1 MAQSVRLEP
10 CLELTQEQIGAFLGH
25 LTDKGCRESSVQ
37 KYRRDLTLFYTM
49 LPEDK
54 QIRRGTVSAWRSELV
69 ERGYAPRTINAHVAE
84 VNGLLDFLGHREC
97 QLPGQLDLGEDCQ
110 PELERSEYLRLL
122 SAARALGRERTYL
135 LVKLFAVTG
144 IGVQDVPLVTAE
156 AVQTGAISELDIRFP
171 AFLRGELLDYCRR
184 NRVEHGPVFVTRN
197 GRPMYRTAVFDA
209 IQRLSRDACVPEEK
223 CNPRC
228 LRKLWQTTQADLA
241 ENVRWLVEQTH
252 ERLLEQEQRAIGWG
266 EAERQ
271 TL

>member
-97 QLPGQLDLGEDCQ
+97 QLPGQLAVGPEEP
-110 PELERSEYLRLL
+110 PELSRSEYLRLL
-122 SAARALGRERTYL
+122 SAARVLKRERTYL
-135 LVKLFAVTG
+135 LVKLFALTG
-144 IGVQDVPLVTAE
+144 VGVQDVSLLTAE
-156 AVQTGAISELDIRFP
+156 DVEAGAVPGSDDLTAAMPYRAMINIINFIQAMDQVVPGFASSETLLYSP
-171 AFLRGELLDYCRR
+171 ELKFYS
-184 NRVEHGPVFVTRN
+184 NRVKMDEDFNT
-197 GRPMYRTAVFDA
+197 
-209 IQRLSRDACVPEEK
+209 
-223 CNPRC
+223 
-228 LRKLWQTTQADLA
+228 
-241 ENVRWLVEQTH
+241 NVRGLHCLGDSSGWTRGLMMASVMGVLMGR
-252 ERLLEQEQRAIGWG
+252 RLA
-266 EAERQ
+266 
-271 TL
+271 

>member
-97 QLPGQLDLGEDCQ
+97 QLPGQLAVGPEEP
-110 PELERSEYLRLL
+110 PELSRSEYLRLL
-122 SAARALGRERTYL
+122 SAARVLKRERTYL
-135 LVKLFAVTG
+135 LVKLFALTG
-144 IGVQDVPLVTAE
+144 VGVQDVSLLTAE
-156 AVQTGAISELDIRFP
+156 DVEAGAVPGSDVRMP

-184 NRVEHGPVFVTRN
+184 NGVEHGPVFVTRN

>member
-10 CLELTQEQIGAFLGH
+10 GLELTQEQIGAFLGH
-25 LTDKGCRESSVQ
+25 LTAKGCRESSVR
-37 KYRRDLTLFYTM
+37 KYRRDLTMFYSM

-54 QIRRGTVSAWRSELV
+54 QIRRGTVSAWRTELM

-97 QLPGQLDLGEDCQ
+97 QLPGQLDVGEDCQ
-110 PELERSEYLRLL
+110 PELSRSEYLRLL
-122 SAARALGRERTYL
+122 AAARALDRERTYL

-144 IGVQDVPLVTAE
+144 VGVQDVPLVTVE
-156 AVQTGAISELDIRFP
+156 AVRAGAAPELDIRFP
-171 AFLRGELLDYCRR
+171 AFLREELLDYCRR
-184 NRVEHGPVFVTRN
+184 NGVEHGPVFVTRN
-197 GRPMYRTAVFDA
+197 GRPMYRTAVFDS

-228 LRKLWQTTQADLA
+228 LRRLWQATRADLA

-252 ERLLEQEQRAIGWG
+252 ERLLEQEQRAIGW
-266 EAERQ
+266 ESSLNQ
-271 TL
+271 SL

>member
-1 MAQSVRLEP
+1 MAQSVSAEP
-10 CLELTQEQIGAFLGH
+10 GLELTQEQIGAYLGH
-25 LTDKGCRESSVQ
+25 LAAKGCRESSVA
-37 KYRRDLTLFYTM
+37 KYRRDLSRFYAM

-54 QIRRGTVSAWRSELV
+54 RVRRGTVSAWRTALV
-69 ERGYAPRTINAHVAE
+69 ERGYAPRTINASVAE

-97 QLPGQLDLGEDCQ
+97 QLPGQLAVGPEEP
-110 PELERSEYLRLL
+110 PELSRSEYLRLL
-122 SAARALGRERTYL
+122 SAARVLKRERTYL
-135 LVKLFAVTG
+135 LVKLFALTG
-144 IGVQDVPLVTAE
+144 MGVQDVPLVTAE
-156 AVQTGAISELDIRFP
+156 AVRTGAISELDIRFP

-184 NRVEHGPVFVTRN
+184 NGVEHGPVFVTRN